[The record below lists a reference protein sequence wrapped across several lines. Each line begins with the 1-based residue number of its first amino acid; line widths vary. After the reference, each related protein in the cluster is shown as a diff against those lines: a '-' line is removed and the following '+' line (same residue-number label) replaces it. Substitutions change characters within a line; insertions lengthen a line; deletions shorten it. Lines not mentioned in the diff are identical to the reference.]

1 MKVTDDGVEIQYIT
15 DGEDME
21 GDCDT
26 IAEKNYDDEDWYT
39 DDDHMSEDYCHRCLQ
54 KSGPMMLGQAGTG
67 AKNLLER

>member
-1 MKVTDDGVEIQYIT
+1 MAKTWS
-15 DGEDME
+15 
-21 GDCDT
+21 T
-26 IAEKNYDDEDWYT
+26 ILISFEENYDDEDWYSDDKDWYT